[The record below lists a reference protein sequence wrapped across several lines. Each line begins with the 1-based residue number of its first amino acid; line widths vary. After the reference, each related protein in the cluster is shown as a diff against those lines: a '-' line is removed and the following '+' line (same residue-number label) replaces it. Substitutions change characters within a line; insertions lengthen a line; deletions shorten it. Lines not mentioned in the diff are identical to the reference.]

1 MTINADNA
9 AQTVMEGYKEFAANA
24 LVAPGPAAAAAAPD
38 FCALWPKAKPVLQFL
53 VGLIALLP
61 IPGGGLA
68 AGGILTGLIALGD
81 QLYKQKCGG
90 GALRGGDRS
99 PPRGLTH

>member
-1 MTINADNA
+1 MA
-9 AQTVMEGYKEFAANA
+9 GYSEFAASSLA
-24 LVAPGPAAAAAAPD
+24 APGPAAAAPPD

-53 VGLIALLP
+53 VGLMALLP

-81 QLYKQKCGG
+81 QLYKQKCG
-90 GALRGGDRS
+90 
-99 PPRGLTH
+99 

>member
-1 MTINADNA
+1 M
-9 AQTVMEGYKEFAANA
+9 QTVPPKRLWTATRNSPRT
-24 LVAPGPAAAAAAPD
+24 LWSHRDRRPAAAAAAPD

-81 QLYKQKCGG
+81 QLYKQKCG
-90 GALRGGDRS
+90 
-99 PPRGLTH
+99 